1 MKDRLKT
8 LNLRYE
14 KLQTQLLKSNDLE
27 EIEYLDDRLH
37 DLVLAEYE
45 IRNPK
50 HYKNYKKRLYSN
62 R

>member
-1 MKDRLKT
+1 MNDKLKS
-8 LNLRYE
+8 LNLRYK
-14 KLQTQLLKSNDLE
+14 KLQTQLLQSNDLE

-45 IRNPK
+45 IRNPN
-50 HYKNYKKRLYSN
+50 HYKNYKKRLYIN